1 VDRQKVRED
10 RQKTDTNPIQEL
22 IEMTKKTAL
31 LLEKLL
37 EENKLSRQESILS
50 RQESILSRQES
61 RCDSMLNRILLLQIL
76 HHLKPKPSQPH
87 NQPSRQLNIKQ
98 LQSQFDLQ
106 IPSSQLPSQSV
117 NQSLTKSS
125 S

>member
-1 VDRQKVRED
+1 MDQQKVRED
-10 RQKTDTNPIQEL
+10 CQETDTNPIQEL

-50 RQESILSRQES
+50 RQES
-61 RCDSMLNRILLLQIL
+61 RCDSMLNRILLVQIL

-106 IPSSQLPSQSV
+106 IPTIKSV
-117 NQSLTKSS
+117 TESIRQPIAN
-125 S
+125 